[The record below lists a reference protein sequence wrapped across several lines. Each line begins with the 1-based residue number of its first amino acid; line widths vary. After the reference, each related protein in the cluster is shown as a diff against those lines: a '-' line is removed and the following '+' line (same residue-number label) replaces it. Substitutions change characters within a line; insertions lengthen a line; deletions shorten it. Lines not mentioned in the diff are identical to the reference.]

1 MAPERCWLTWDRH
14 TTLSS
19 CSAWPSLGRSLRA
32 SSAGRK
38 RNSDLISFMK
48 GITGLIFKNVDAKY
62 FYTGMRSALRVFMN
76 LHQGEMTVA
85 E

>member
-1 MAPERCWLTWDRH
+1 
-14 TTLSS
+14 
-19 CSAWPSLGRSLRA
+19 
-32 SSAGRK
+32 
-38 RNSDLISFMK
+38 MK
-48 GITGLIFKNVDAKY
+48 GITGLIFKIFDAKY